1 MLEIYGKSD
10 RGNVRENNEDR
21 ICYPRPNTTSPAPPV
36 EAGQLLLVADGVGG
50 VAGGEHASRLTA
62 ETVKRAYYYGDHAQD
77 PRWLLRRAIETANQE
92 VLTYTSAMV
101 GLRGAASTV
110 TAAVVKGNQL
120 IVANVGDSRTYVIRA
135 NGQREQISIDHSLT
149 QQKINQRLLD
159 PTQAKS
165 DIDSHVITRSVGL
178 EPGVMVDIFPPAT
191 VQPPY
196 IPLAPGDAVLLC
208 SDGLTDL
215 VTDEEIA
222 RIVAANSPKKAV
234 DQLIKLAKRNGGHDN
249 ISVIVGRMPGK
260 AALAA
265 LAGQPRAFSA
275 ILTNSRLWLLLV
287 VLMLVVAIA
296 LTLRFFAVDR
306 MFLAG
311 PLTQPTPQAAV
322 LPTAM
327 ITSTTLAA
335 SPTSQ
340 AVAAALTVSPTAS
353 QSALMTPTVTRVSNQ
368 AATSASPTRTP
379 APGATATRVNAPTGT
394 PTPAPAANPVAAAPP
409 ELVAPEA
416 GYTIIGNAETTF
428 AWKWASRLGPNQG
441 FEILLWPLGQPND
454 KRGIHN
460 AGETQTLTP
469 NLDDIYQLSKTV
481 TNRGEGNYE
490 WTVAI
495 VQLNPY
501 RIIVEAPSRSIKI
514 SSPNN
519 NSAPDPGAAGTRP

>member
-21 ICYPRPNTTSPAPPV
+21 ICYPRPNTTSPTPPIA
-36 EAGQLLLVADGVGG
+36 AGQLLLVADGVGG
-50 VAGGEHASRLTA
+50 VQGGEHASRLTA

-101 GLRGAASTV
+101 GVRGAASTV

-120 IVANVGDSRTYVIRA
+120 VVANVGDSRTYVIRA

-159 PTQAKS
+159 PSQAKS
-165 DIDSHVITRSVGL
+165 DIDSHIITRSVGL
-178 EPGVMVDIFPPAT
+178 EPGVEVDIFPPST

-196 IPLAPGDAVLLC
+196 IPLAAGDAVVLC

-222 RIVAANSPKKAV
+222 HIVTANSPKKAV
-234 DQLIKLAKRNGGHDN
+234 EQLIKLAKRNGGHDN

-260 AALAA
+260 AATA
-265 LAGQPRAFSA
+265 LAGHPRTFSTM
-275 ILTNSRLWLLLV
+275 LTNPKLWLALV
-287 VLMLVVAIA
+287 PLFLIVAIA
-296 LTLRFFAVDR
+296 LALRF
-306 MFLAG
+306 LATDG
-311 PLTQPTPQAAV
+311 SPLLIPVAQATQPAEIVVTAAI
-322 LPTAM
+322 M
-327 ITSTTLAA
+327 
-335 SPTSQ
+335 
-340 AVAAALTVSPTAS
+340 VSPIAS
-353 QSALMTPTVTRVSNQ
+353 QTVEAGSAAPSTPAQPNLMTPTVTRIVSQ
-368 AATSASPTRTP
+368 ATSAPPTQTP
-379 APGATATRVNAPTGT
+379 APRATATPRTNASSTP
-394 PTPAPAANPVAAAPP
+394 PTPALAANPVAVAPP
-409 ELVAPEA
+409 ELVGPEA
-416 GYTIIGNAETTF
+416 GYTIIGNAEVSF
-428 AWKWASRLGPNQG
+428 AWKWAGTLTENQS
-441 FEILLWPLGQPND
+441 FEIVFWPQGKLED

-460 AGETQTLTP
+460 ARETQALTP
-469 NLDDIYQLSKTV
+469 SLDDVYQLSKAV

-501 RIIVEAPSRSIKI
+501 QRLVEAPSRSIKI
-514 SSPNN
+514 SSPPN